1 MSNQDNSKIRIDD
14 HNRITRARVM
24 NSLQMS
30 AGGGEGVVDSEPN
43 SACSLGPRAGLGS
56 TGSEY
61 SGTNSEEVT
70 FAEPKK
76 EESNLEKEQIVKEQ
90 SANNYQVIVPGPI
103 KEGVSTAAIFE
114 YLQKCKDRNAHS
126 VPDPKA
132 EK

>member
-1 MSNQDNSKIRIDD
+1 
-14 HNRITRARVM
+14 M

-76 EESNLEKEQIVKEQ
+76 EDSN
-90 SANNYQVIVPGPI
+90 
-103 KEGVSTAAIFE
+103 
-114 YLQKCKDRNAHS
+114 
-126 VPDPKA
+126 
-132 EK
+132 